1 MTQTTNYGKV
11 VAGNIV
17 ATDTVVISAGNLKAG
32 SVLKSTVGDG
42 GEKFS
47 LAKTADATK
56 QPAQEADEYSAVLL
70 EDCDASDGEKT
81 ALVLFSGEVNKD
93 SLVFDG
99 TATAADFVSLRK
111 VGIFAKKCI

>member
-1 MTQTTNYGKV
+1 MIQTSCYGKV

-42 GEKFS
+42 GAETFS
-47 LAKTADATK
+47 LAAPGGDV
-56 QPAQEADEYSAVLL
+56 SAVLL
-70 EDCDASDGEKT
+70 EDCNASDGEKT
-81 ALVLFSGEVNKD
+81 ALVLFSGEVSKD

-99 TATAADFVSLRK
+99 SATAVDFVSLRK

>member
-1 MTQTTNYGKV
+1 MMQTTCYGKV

-17 ATDTVVISAGNLKAG
+17 ATDTVVISEGNLKAG
-32 SVLKSTVGDG
+32 SVLKSTVAGDA
-42 GEKFS
+42 ETFS
-47 LAKTADATK
+47 LVAPGGDV
-56 QPAQEADEYSAVLL
+56 SAVLL
-70 EDCDASDGEKT
+70 EDCDASGGEKT

-99 TATAADFVSLRK
+99 SATAADFVALRK